1 MVLASR
7 FRGSMLRLPLSGMV
21 YCEIATRTLD
31 MQALPGDHRST
42 RNVAELTAIEVLEVE
57 DDLAAISDNEVK
69 EGSKTSLAARKVL
82 RSIGELPK
90 SLVDD
95 LRSVLN
101 ARQEVG
107 KGSLSAR
114 RKERGIQPLGEYVTR
129 IYLPWVQSNTT

>member
-1 MVLASR
+1 MLNIAKASQNSGTPAQ
-7 FRGSMLRLPLSGMV
+7 RGRYFKVQIRAWTDFDPMDKKLP
-21 YCEIATRTLD
+21 EITEAIERGGGL
-31 MQALPGDHRST
+31 
-42 RNVAELTAIEVLEVE
+42 LTAIEVLEVE

-107 KGSLSAR
+107 KESLSAR
-114 RKERGIQPLGEYVTR
+114 RTR
-129 IYLPWVQSNTT
+129 DLPQC

>member
-1 MVLASR
+1 MLNIAKAPQNSGTPAQ
-7 FRGSMLRLPLSGMV
+7 RGRYFKVQIRAWTDFDPMDKKLP
-21 YCEIATRTLD
+21 EITEAIERGGGL
-31 MQALPGDHRST
+31 
-42 RNVAELTAIEVLEVE
+42 LTAIEVLEVE

-69 EGSKTSLAARKVL
+69 EGSKTSRAARKVL

-107 KGSLSAR
+107 KESLSAR
-114 RKERGIQPLGEYVTR
+114 RTR
-129 IYLPWVQSNTT
+129 NLPQC

>member
-1 MVLASR
+1 LRDRYAHTRYAGTSR
-7 FRGSMLRLPLSGMV
+7 RSPKHSKRGGGL
-21 YCEIATRTLD
+21 
-31 MQALPGDHRST
+31 
-42 RNVAELTAIEVLEVE
+42 LTAIEVLEVE

-69 EGSKTSLAARKVL
+69 EGSKTSRAARKVL

-107 KGSLSAR
+107 KESLSAR
-114 RKERGIQPLGEYVTR
+114 RTR
-129 IYLPWVQSNTT
+129 NLPQC

>member
-1 MVLASR
+1 MKEHK
-7 FRGSMLRLPLSGMV
+7 SMLNIAKAAQNSGTHAQRGKYFKVQIRAWTDFDPMDKKLP
-21 YCEIATRTLD
+21 EITEAIEGGGGL
-31 MQALPGDHRST
+31 
-42 RNVAELTAIEVLEVE
+42 LTAIEVLEVE

-69 EGSKTSLAARKVL
+69 EGSKTSRAARKVL

-107 KGSLSAR
+107 KESLSAR
-114 RKERGIQPLGEYVTR
+114 RTR
-129 IYLPWVQSNTT
+129 NLPQC

>member
-1 MVLASR
+1 MVLACR

-21 YCEIATRTLD
+21 YCEIATRT
-31 MQALPGDHRST
+31 
-42 RNVAELTAIEVLEVE
+42 
-57 DDLAAISDNEVK
+57 ISDNEVK
-69 EGSKTSLAARKVL
+69 EGYKTSRAARKVL

-107 KGSLSAR
+107 KESLSAR
-114 RKERGIQPLGEYVTR
+114 RTR
-129 IYLPWVQSNTT
+129 NLPQC